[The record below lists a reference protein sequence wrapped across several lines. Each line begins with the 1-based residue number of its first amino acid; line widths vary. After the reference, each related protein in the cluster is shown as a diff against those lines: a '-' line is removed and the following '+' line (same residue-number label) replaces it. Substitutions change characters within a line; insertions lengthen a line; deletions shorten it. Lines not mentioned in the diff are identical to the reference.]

1 IPDHSIRSRVQQPW
15 PDTLGFRAMGE
26 APEISPEMP
35 PVPPATHA
43 SGSIPSLLGTY
54 LAASTAFAA
63 FYNRSPV
70 GNSYM
75 AGVEPSTAS
84 FLQTVAWE
92 TVQKYYGRDTT
103 N

>member
-1 IPDHSIRSRVQQPW
+1 VQQPW
-15 PDTLGFRAMGE
+15 PDKLWIPRHRKSAGNLARDGAC
-26 APEISPEMP
+26 SPAANASASMP
-35 PVPPATHA
+35 
-43 SGSIPSLLGTY
+43 SSLGTY
-54 LAASTAFAA
+54 LAASTVFAA
-63 FYNRSPV
+63 LYNRSPV

-84 FLQTVAWE
+84 FLQTLAWE